1 MEAEW
6 RSVAELEAAG
16 VLLVQ
21 DGNHGA
27 YRPVK
32 EEIVEVGI
40 PHVRAADINGDG
52 AIDFAGAQ
60 QINEVAY
67 QRIRKGRGQPGDV
80 LFTHKGTVGRVAR
93 VPRSAPQFLCSPQ
106 TTFWRTLR
114 PDVIDPGYLHAFI
127 RSAAFT
133 DQVRRRMHET
143 DMAPYISLSA
153 QRQLQ
158 VAVSSM
164 PEQRLVADVLGALDD
179 KIESNTRVVSRY
191 AELLRLTHHNAIRTA
206 SQATL
211 GDLGTVTGGGTPR
224 SGVES
229 FWTPEEVA
237 WITPSDM
244 TALGGVPLIWRG
256 ARAIS
261 RGGLD
266 SSSARLLPEGSVA
279 FTSRATIGLV
289 AVTQQ
294 ELATNQGFINVI
306 PHRRFSST
314 FVYSTLKDRKDAIAA
329 KANGSTFQEVNKT
342 NFKAVSCR
350 VPFDAQ
356 LAEHDAVAVPVLRSM
371 ARLVI
376 ESRRLAE
383 IRDALLPRLVS
394 GRIRVPLTTDPDEA
408 VDTVLDAAANVA

>member
-1 MEAEW
+1 MATEW

-52 AIDFAGAQ
+52 EIDFAGTQ

-67 QRIRKGRGQPGDV
+67 QRIRKGRGQRGDV
-80 LFTHKGTVGRVAR
+80 LFTHKGTVGRIAR
-93 VPRSAPQFLCSPQ
+93 VPFTAPRFLCSPQ
-106 TTFWRTLR
+106 TTFWRSLR
-114 PDVIDPGYLHAFI
+114 REIIDPGYLHAFI
-127 RSAAFT
+127 RSDAFT
-133 DQVRRRMHET
+133 EQVRRRMHET

-158 VAVSSM
+158 IAVPAL
-164 PEQRLVADVLGALDD
+164 PEQQAIAEVLGSLDD
-179 KIESNTRVVSRY
+179 KIESNRRVVSGCADVLKVAHQFATR
-191 AELLRLTHHNAIRTA
+191 NA
-206 SQATL
+206 QAGTV
-211 GDLGTVTGGGTPR
+211 GDLGTITGGGTPR
-224 SGVES
+224 SGVAS

-244 TALGGVPLIWRG
+244 TALHGVPVVWRG

-261 RGGLD
+261 RTGLD
-266 SSSARLLPEGSVA
+266 SSSARLVPEGSVV

-289 AVTQQ
+289 AIAQQ

-306 PHRRFSST
+306 PHQRFSPA
-314 FVYSTLKDRKDAIAA
+314 FVYSTLRDRTDAIAA
-329 KANGSTFQEVNKT
+329 KSNGSTFQEVNRT
-342 NFKAVSCR
+342 NFKSVSCR
-350 VPFDAQ
+350 MPSDTQ
-356 LAEHDAVAVPVLRSM
+356 LAEHDALAIPVLRSM
-371 ARLVI
+371 TRLVL
-376 ESRRLAE
+376 ESSRLAE

-394 GRIRVPLTTDPDEA
+394 GRIRVPLTNDPDEA
-408 VDTVLDAAANVA
+408 IETVLHAAETA